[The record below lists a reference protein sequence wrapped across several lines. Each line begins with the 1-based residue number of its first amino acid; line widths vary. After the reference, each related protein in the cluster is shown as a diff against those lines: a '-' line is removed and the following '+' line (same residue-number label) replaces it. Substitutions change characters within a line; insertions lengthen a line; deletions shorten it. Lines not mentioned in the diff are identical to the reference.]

1 MSTGPWRV
9 VWPQAILPRLHLA
22 GSIVSSDAALSI
34 LTASPGQFQ
43 APLVQSDG
51 SLQFV
56 LSGDPGATYY
66 VQSSTNLVNWQ
77 QFTNLTLING
87 TISFN
92 AGWITN
98 GSPLFFRARS
108 GP

>member
-1 MSTGPWRV
+1 V
-9 VWPQAILPRLHLA
+9 VTNLA

-51 SLQFV
+51 SLQLM
-56 LSGDPGATYY
+56 LSGDPGATYF

-77 QFTNLTLING
+77 PFTNLTLING
-87 TISFN
+87 TFSFN

-98 GSPLFFRARS
+98 GSALYFRARS